1 MFNVTLKSL
10 REARACHEG
19 YNKVVRALQGRPFT
33 AEDGNRE
40 TYIRFAHKEPIPI
53 VDILKSNGLDDAL
66 WALRCVKG
74 HDRDLRLYAVW
85 CARQVEHLMKD
96 QRSRNALDVAERHA
110 NGLATDEELDAACAA
125 ARDAAW
131 DAARAAARDAARA
144 AAWDAA
150 RDAARDAAGD
160 PLKPTRDLLQASAAE
175 LVERMCTLTDADLQ
189 VAA

>member
-10 REARACHEG
+10 REARACHGG
-19 YNKVVRALQGRPFT
+19 YNKVVRALQDRPFT
-33 AEDGNRE
+33 ADDAHRE

-110 NGLATDEELDAACAA
+110 NGLATDEELDAARDAAWAA

-131 DAARAAARDAARA
+131 DAARD

-150 RDAARDAAGD
+150 RDAARDAQSNTLAAMCNGD
-160 PLKPTRDLLQASAAE
+160 APWQGNSN
-175 LVERMCTLTDADLQ
+175 V
-189 VAA
+189 